1 MNTIQN
7 NTNETINPTENLKTS
22 GSSESR
28 SEITKKNYSYL
39 YLIRISKET
48 EKAVSAVI
56 PVYKTEDDK
65 KVSTT
70 ISVWFPKALI
80 SIKGHSLRVANWMLE
95 EKSKALKGWT
105 FSTQQEG

>member
-1 MNTIQN
+1 MNSIQN
-7 NTNETINPTENLKTS
+7 NTNENLNPTENMKTS

-39 YLIRISKET
+39 YLIKISKET
-48 EKAVSAVI
+48 KKAVSAVV
-56 PVYKTEDDK
+56 PVFKTQDDK

-80 SIKGHSLRVANWMLE
+80 SIKGNSLRVSNWILK
-95 EKSKALKGWT
+95 EKTKALNGWN
-105 FSTQQEG
+105 FIA